1 MSAEHD
7 VRGKTHYGES
17 ATAKRHTVICK
28 QNRWD
33 RSEFSLNLFLLT
45 AWPFAKVVA
54 WQTRGLYSPTLI
66 QRTLTASLHI
76 IICCKQSRTVI
87 IIYAHTM
94 KPSVLFPH
102 RETFLSCHQGWR
114 ESKVTHGECQPQ
126 TVIRSSANKLGEF
139 VPNAHWICSC
149 WLHDHLP

>member
-94 KPSVLFPH
+94 PGP
-102 RETFLSCHQGWR
+102 E
-114 ESKVTHGECQPQ
+114 VT
-126 TVIRSSANKLGEF
+126 VSANRGLLFLVETTKKKATCRKAMVRRVL
-139 VPNAHWICSC
+139 
-149 WLHDHLP
+149 LPLPVRVRKELNTPFLPLLSFRQ